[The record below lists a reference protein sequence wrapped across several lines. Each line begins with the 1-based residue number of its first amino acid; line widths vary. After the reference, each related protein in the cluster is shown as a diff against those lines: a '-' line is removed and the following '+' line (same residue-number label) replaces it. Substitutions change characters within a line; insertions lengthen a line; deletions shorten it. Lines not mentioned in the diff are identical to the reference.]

1 MASTYEENFVQNI
14 MNILGKNRQ
23 EITYEVTCDVRE
35 LTGFGGSLLFSTC
48 PLEMAISHWSF
59 LSYLSVPRSDVFDK
73 QDERRRSCSTYG
85 VTKIDFYCE
94 GFSFLL

>member
-59 LSYLSVPRSDVFDK
+59 LSYLFVPSPVVFDK
-73 QDERRRSCSTYG
+73 QDERRRCWSTYLCQ
-85 VTKIDFYCE
+85 K
-94 GFSFLL
+94 